1 MIAASDSAGQLVT
14 HPGSGPGDR
23 RRPWR
28 ETRLWISLL
37 ARPALFLAWVFVLW
51 GTLVTLALVVSV
63 LEVGPREA
71 LVRLLPGRGAS
82 AWHYLN
88 AASVLLAL
96 TSWTLVAVAVVV
108 SRRGRG

>member
-1 MIAASDSAGQLVT
+1 LA
-14 HPGSGPGDR
+14 HPGAVPER
-23 RRPWR
+23 RRPRR
-28 ETRLWISLL
+28 EGELWIGLL
-37 ARPALFLAWVFVLW
+37 GRPALFVIWAFVLW
-51 GTLVTLALVVSV
+51 GTLVALALAVSV

-88 AASVLLAL
+88 AASVLFAL

>member
-1 MIAASDSAGQLVT
+1 MIWAV
-14 HPGSGPGDR
+14 
-23 RRPWR
+23 
-28 ETRLWISLL
+28 
-37 ARPALFLAWVFVLW
+37 VLW
-51 GTLVTLALVVSV
+51 GTLLILALSAGVF
-63 LEVGPREA
+63 EGGPRET
-71 LVRLLPGRGAS
+71 LVRLLPGRGAT

>member
-1 MIAASDSAGQLVT
+1 MA
-14 HPGSGPGDR
+14 HPGAGPDR
-23 RRPWR
+23 RRPR
-28 ETRLWISLL
+28 RDRQLWIGLL
-37 ARPALFLAWVFVLW
+37 GRPAIFVIWAFVLW
-51 GTLVTLALVVSV
+51 GTLVALALAVGV

-71 LVRLLPGRGAS
+71 VVRLLPGRGAS